1 MTSEQLAEL
10 MERYQ
15 KGTCTPEEAAILE
28 QWYSSYDTK
37 ANILDSLP
45 AADRDRLQQRMY
57 DRISDKTG
65 IEQEKRSNAKIISLW
80 AKIAVA
86 AVLTSMVIFFAWN
99 KRSLESKPAVTD
111 SWANVINS
119 GAGIVKHNLPDGST
133 VWLKPGSS
141 LKYVKTFNAIS
152 RDVAMNGECFFEVI
166 KDPQRPFVI
175 VSKHIVTKVWGTSF
189 RVKDANDAT
198 KATVTVMTGKVSV
211 SKTGSEA
218 HQAGARLL
226 KNEVMLLPDQQATY
240 STTQNQLTANRHA
253 DMSDMALWKHTDLSF
268 NDQSVAQIAS
278 VLSKRFDVDITIE
291 GEHLKK
297 ASMTADLNGL
307 NLPEVLDVLKTSMK
321 IDYAVITNDRII
333 LRRTN
338 L

>member
-1 MTSEQLAEL
+1 MTSQQLAEL

-15 KGTCTPEEAAILE
+15 QGTCTPEEAAILE
-28 QWYSSYDTK
+28 QWYSSYESK
-37 ANILDSLP
+37 ADILDSLP

-57 DRISDKTG
+57 DNIADKAG
-65 IEQEKRSNAKIISLW
+65 IREQDRPRTKVISLW
-80 AKIAVA
+80 FKIAVA
-86 AVLTSMVIFFAWN
+86 AVLTGMVIFFAWN
-99 KRSLESKPAVTD
+99 KRSLEPQHTTTD
-111 SWANVINS
+111 SWANVVNS
-119 GAGIVKHNLPDGST
+119 GSGIIKHNLHDGST

-141 LKYVKTFNAIS
+141 LRYDKAFKATS
-152 RDVAMNGECFFEVI
+152 RDVAMNGVCFFEVT
-166 KDPQRPFVI
+166 KNPQRPFII

-189 RVKDANDAT
+189 RVRDAADAS

-218 HQAGARLL
+218 HKAGAKLL

-240 STTQNQLTANRHA
+240 STTRNELTANRHV

-268 NDQSVAQIAS
+268 TDQSVAQIAK
-278 VLSKRFDVDITIE
+278 VLSQRFDVDITIE
-291 GEHLKK
+291 GEQLKK

-307 NLPEVLDVLKTSMK
+307 NLPEVLDVLKTSMR
-321 IDYAVITNDRII
+321 IDHAVITNDRII

-338 L
+338 